1 MRKILF
7 LPLVAAMLS
16 VILNGCG
23 SPSMSPSTPTP
34 AANSAPVSITMTD
47 DPPAGV
53 TVLFFQVSLTD
64 ASLMPAS
71 GTAVSLLNNN
81 TPIQIDVTQL
91 QALSAFLSTANVA
104 AGTYN
109 SLSLTFANPQIVIFN
124 ASDQSIASTC
134 AVGTVCTLTP
144 TIDNSATLSLT
155 TAPFPLTVAANMP
168 LGLLVDFRLNTIIQ
182 PDLTVNLGVANGVTV
197 SQLTATPPSHHPP
210 FGALTVIVQ
219 SVNAA
224 QTQFTVLTPW
234 GRTFTINTDSNT
246 TFTSFPM
253 SACATAGFSC
263 VAVGESVSVQVASV
277 VSAGTLLASGV
288 SFLEAPGQQ
297 TVEGTIVGITPATTT
312 PVSPTVIKLILHKNN
327 SINTG
332 LPMGGE
338 ALVTIA
344 SGATFAIDATGV
356 TIPSGLT
363 FADATGLGVGQ
374 TVQVDV
380 VAGSLTDAGVTAM
393 HNGWGP
399 PHKISF
405 SADTVQ
411 LEPGQITGVVGT
423 IDSTTTSFALNNF
436 PGFFFSPM
444 ATATPKATVDTTAQT
459 TFDNFTTDDFT
470 GLATGELV
478 SVNGWLFPAPSSTTT
493 SPPTVVAQKV
503 TMHQNHWF

>member
-1 MRKILF
+1 
-7 LPLVAAMLS
+7 
-16 VILNGCG
+16 
-23 SPSMSPSTPTP
+23 
-34 AANSAPVSITMTD
+34 MTD

-53 TVLFFQVSLTD
+53 SVLFFQVSLTD
-64 ASLMPAS
+64 ASLMPAMGS
-71 GTAVSLLNNN
+71 AVSLLNSN

-155 TAPFPLTVAANMP
+155 TAPFPLTVAANTP

-182 PDLTVNLGVANGVTV
+182 PDLSVNLGVANGVTV
-197 SQLTATPPSHHPP
+197 SQLTPVPPTQHPP
-210 FGALTVIVQ
+210 FGALTAIVQ

-246 TFTSFPM
+246 TFTGFPM

-263 VAVGESVSVQVASV
+263 IAVGQSVSIQVASV

-288 SFLEAPGQQ
+288 TFTEAPGQQ
-297 TVEGTIVGITPATTT
+297 TVEGTIVGITAPPATNTSA
-312 PVSPTVIKLILHKNN
+312 PWMINLILHKNN
-327 SINTG
+327 TSNTG

-338 ALVTIA
+338 AAVTIV
-344 SGATFAIDATGV
+344 SSATYSVDAAGV

-363 FADATGLGVGQ
+363 FTGPTGLGVGQ

-380 VAGSLTDAGVTAM
+380 VAGSLTDAGATAM
-393 HNGWGP
+393 NNGWGS

-405 SADTVQ
+405 STDTVQ
-411 LEPGQITGVVGT
+411 LEPGQITGLVGT
-423 IDSTTTSFALNNF
+423 INATTTSFDLDNF

-444 ATATPKATVDTTAQT
+444 ATASPKATVDTTAQT
-459 TFDNFTTDDFT
+459 TYDNFTTDDFT
-470 GLATGELV
+470 GLATGDLV

-493 SPPTVVAQKV
+493 TPPTVVAQKV
-503 TMHQNHWF
+503 TMHENHWF